1 MATAVQRRVDD
12 CCNGS
17 MESKSYT
24 DLEHILEVI
33 FDPGTWRYG
42 RTITEIGKTR
52 RDFGGG
58 GRGGGEGQYDE
69 GGVVRR
75 GIKNFDLIKL
85 HLGVY

>member
-1 MATAVQRRVDD
+1 MTQVPGGMGEPLLRLGRP
-12 CCNGS
+12 
-17 MESKSYT
+17 E
-24 DLEHILEVI
+24 EIL
-33 FDPGTWRYG
+33 
-42 RTITEIGKTR
+42 
-52 RDFGGG
+52 GGG